1 MVVVVRCRSGWWLH
15 ADWGYRLGVVREREE
30 REKREIKAR
39 LPWVPPLPYVHRLE
53 DKRNKRERGRG
64 VAS

>member
-1 MVVVVRCRSGWWLH
+1 VVVVRCRSGRWLH

-39 LPWVPPLPYVHRLE
+39 LLGSLLFLVSI
-53 DKRNKRERGRG
+53 G
-64 VAS
+64 